1 MSKLISIILSVV
13 VAVIGIWF
21 IIYIIGLIKDDE
33 DVALSP
39 TPTLSAGPR
48 TPSYTLNP
56 FPPANPTPIYTPPPT
71 PNVTKGGLD
80 AYLSSGIYG
89 KVTLKKCPTCVES
102 GLADISIA
110 VRQLDGAIAANIKTG
125 TDGRFSTRLA
135 PGQYV
140 IGPVQEPSS
149 GAFVQ
154 ATRIAVNPNY
164 YSEALITFSSSY

>member
-33 DVALSP
+33 NVALSP
-39 TPTLSAGPR
+39 T
-48 TPSYTLNP
+48 
-56 FPPANPTPIYTPPPT
+56 PT

-89 KVTLKKCPTCVES
+89 KVSLKKCPTCVES

-164 YSEALITFSSSY
+164 YSEALIIFSSSY

>member
-39 TPTLSAGPR
+39 TPT
-48 TPSYTLNP
+48 
-56 FPPANPTPIYTPPPT
+56 YTPPPT

-164 YSEALITFSSSY
+164 YSEALIIFSSSY